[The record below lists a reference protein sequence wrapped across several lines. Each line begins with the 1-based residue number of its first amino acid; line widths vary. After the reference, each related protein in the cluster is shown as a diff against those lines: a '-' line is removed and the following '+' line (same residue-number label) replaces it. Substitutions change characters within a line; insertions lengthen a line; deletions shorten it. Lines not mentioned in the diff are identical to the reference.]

1 MQIPYGLVRPVL
13 FKLDAERAHRL
24 TLRLLTAMPPSRIAD
39 DPPSL
44 RTTVAGLR
52 FSNPVG
58 IAAGFDKNAE
68 VLNPLLRLGFGFVEA
83 GTVTPLPQ
91 PGNPK
96 PRMFRL
102 TEDQAVINRLGFNNN
117 GLEQALDKFKERAW
131 HRGPRGVTGLNV
143 GANKDSRDRIA
154 DYALSVEHAAPFVD
168 YITVNISS
176 PNTPGLRTLQ
186 SKDELAELLGRVM
199 DARGHRKTPI
209 FLKVAPDVT
218 DADIGD
224 IAVSVVAAGVDGLVV
239 SNTTTERPDTLKSA
253 HASEPAADGTI
264 DRGAARV
271 PAGDRRRGAADRC
284 RRHRER
290 RRRLCKDSCGREPRA
305 ALHRARLSG
314 AKPRWGNQDGARR
327 SPPGGRLRTGLAG
340 RGRRRLGCV
349 EVQTA
354 TFSTRLGSRT

>member
-24 TLRLLTAMPPSRIAD
+24 TLRMLGAMPSSRLPE
-39 DPPSL
+39 DPPGL

-68 VLNPLLRLGFGFVEA
+68 ALNPLLRLGFGFVEA

-102 TEDQAVINRLGFNNN
+102 TEDQAVINRLGFNND

-131 HRGPRGVTGLNV
+131 NRGPRGVTGLNV

-186 SKDELAELLGRVM
+186 SKDELSGLLGRVIE
-199 DARGHRKTPI
+199 ARGHRKTPI

-224 IAVSVVAAGVDGLVV
+224 IAVAVVAAGIDGLVV
-239 SNTTTERPDTLKSA
+239 SNTTIARPDTLKSRHAPETGGLSGRPLMARSTEVLRAFRQATVGAVPLIGVGGIASADDAYRKIRAGASLVQLYTALVYQGPGLVGAIKAGLAA
-253 HASEPAADGTI
+253 HLRADGFE
-264 DRGAARV
+264 RVSQAVGADA
-271 PAGDRRRGAADRC
+271 
-284 RRHRER
+284 
-290 RRRLCKDSCGREPRA
+290 
-305 ALHRARLSG
+305 
-314 AKPRWGNQDGARR
+314 
-327 SPPGGRLRTGLAG
+327 
-340 RGRRRLGCV
+340 
-349 EVQTA
+349 
-354 TFSTRLGSRT
+354 

>member
-186 SKDELAELLGRVM
+186 SKDELAELLARVM

-239 SNTTTERPDTLKSA
+239 SNTTIERPETLKSA
-253 HASEPAADGTI
+253 HAPETG
-264 DRGAARV
+264 G
-271 PAGDRRRGAADRC
+271 
-284 RRHRER
+284 
-290 RRRLCKDSCGREPRA
+290 
-305 ALHRARLSG
+305 LSG
-314 AKPRWGNQDGARR
+314 RPLMARSTDVLRAFRQATVGAVPLIGVGGIASADDAYAKIRAGA
-327 SPPGGRLRTGLAG
+327 SLVQLYTALVYQGPSLVGAIKTGLAAHLRADG
-340 RGRRRLGCV
+340 FERVSQAVG
-349 EVQTA
+349 A
-354 TFSTRLGSRT
+354 DA

>member
-186 SKDELAELLGRVM
+186 SKDELAELLARVM

-239 SNTTTERPDTLKSA
+239 SNTTIERPETLKSA
-253 HASEPAADGTI
+253 HAPETGGLSGRPLMARSTDVLRAFRQATVGAVPLIGVGGIASADDAYAKIRAGASLVQLYTALVYQGPSLVGTIKAGLAAHLRADGFE
-264 DRGAARV
+264 RVSQAVGADA
-271 PAGDRRRGAADRC
+271 
-284 RRHRER
+284 
-290 RRRLCKDSCGREPRA
+290 
-305 ALHRARLSG
+305 
-314 AKPRWGNQDGARR
+314 
-327 SPPGGRLRTGLAG
+327 
-340 RGRRRLGCV
+340 
-349 EVQTA
+349 
-354 TFSTRLGSRT
+354 

>member
-24 TLRLLTAMPPSRIAD
+24 TLRLLGAMPPSRIAD

-186 SKDELAELLGRVM
+186 SKDELSELLGRVM

-224 IAVSVVAAGVDGLVV
+224 IAVAVVAAGVDGLVV
-239 SNTTTERPDTLKSA
+239 SNTTIARPDTLKNRHVSETGGLSGRPLMARSTEVLRAFRQATVGAVPLIGVGGIASA
-253 HASEPAADGTI
+253 DDAYAKIRAGASLVQLYTALVYQGPNLVGAIKAGIAAHLRADGFE
-264 DRGAARV
+264 RVSQAVGADA
-271 PAGDRRRGAADRC
+271 
-284 RRHRER
+284 
-290 RRRLCKDSCGREPRA
+290 
-305 ALHRARLSG
+305 
-314 AKPRWGNQDGARR
+314 
-327 SPPGGRLRTGLAG
+327 
-340 RGRRRLGCV
+340 
-349 EVQTA
+349 
-354 TFSTRLGSRT
+354 

>member
-209 FLKVAPDVT
+209 FLKVAPDFT

-253 HASEPAADGTI
+253 HTSETG
-264 DRGAARV
+264 G
-271 PAGDRRRGAADRC
+271 
-284 RRHRER
+284 
-290 RRRLCKDSCGREPRA
+290 
-305 ALHRARLSG
+305 LSG
-314 AKPRWGNQDGARR
+314 RPLMARSTDVLRAFRQATVGAVPLIGVGGIASADDAYAKIRAGA
-327 SPPGGRLRTGLAG
+327 SLVQLYTALVYQGPSLVGAIKTGLAAHLRADG
-340 RGRRRLGCV
+340 FERVSQAVG
-349 EVQTA
+349 A
-354 TFSTRLGSRT
+354 DA